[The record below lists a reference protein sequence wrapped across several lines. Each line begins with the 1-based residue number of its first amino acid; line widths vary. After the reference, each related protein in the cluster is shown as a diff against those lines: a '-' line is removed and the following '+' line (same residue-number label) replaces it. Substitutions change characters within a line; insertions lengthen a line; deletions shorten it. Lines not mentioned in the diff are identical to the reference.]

1 MFTVQYKKGG
11 GFPDGARDKELDCQF
26 RRHRTRGFHPWVQK
40 IPWRRAWQPI
50 PVFMSEESHGQKRWV
65 GYGPYIHKESNMT
78 EVT

>member
-1 MFTVQYKKGG
+1 MVLVIKNLTANSG
-11 GFPDGARDKELDCQF
+11 D
-26 RRHRTRGFHPWVQK
+26 RTRGFHPWVQK